1 MFGKPSGRRW
11 RRRCGR
17 PSRRQ
22 APPAARRSRPLGA
35 PHPRP
40 ARGGTRP
47 PVPSALPRWRGRHSP
62 TEVSCF
68 LDLVS
73 PREIGAAAGDEQ
85 QRGTTDAD
93 EVVGLELG
101 GAQDRVPAEAH
112 QVRLAAV
119 LQVEA
124 ALLLVVGDERM
135 LLARYAVVA
144 KAKPY

>member
-1 MFGKPSGRRW
+1 MLAKPFARVW
-11 RRRCGR
+11 HRRCGF

-22 APPAARRSRPLGA
+22 GPPATRHLRPWGA
-35 PHPRP
+35 PDPRP
-40 ARGGTRP
+40 ARGGRRP

-93 EVVGLELG
+93 EGVGLELG
-101 GAQDRVPAEAH
+101 RAEDRVAAEAH
-112 QVRLAAV
+112 QVRLAAM

-135 LLARYAVVA
+135 LLARY
-144 KAKPY
+144 